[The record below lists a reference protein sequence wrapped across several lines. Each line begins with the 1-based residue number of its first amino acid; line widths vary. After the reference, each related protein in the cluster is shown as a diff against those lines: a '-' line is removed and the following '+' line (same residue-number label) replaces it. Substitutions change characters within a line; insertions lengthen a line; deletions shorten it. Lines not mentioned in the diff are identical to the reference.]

1 MEQIYRRDKTTS
13 SYSTRKNSSAT
24 QKIVIE
30 NVEKMLTKHMVSNSA
45 VSHKKQRW
53 RPFNAIHVSVYKDA
67 FIH

>member
-1 MEQIYRRDKTTS
+1 VSGDCFVDIGGIGE
-13 SYSTRKNSSAT
+13 SAK

-53 RPFNAIHVSVYKDA
+53 RPFNAIHVSDQ
-67 FIH
+67 IHPSYTSGS